1 VSNERLWHKRDDDFE
16 AFDKI
21 TLEVVPR
28 YKTSGLSG
36 DEWRTSVV
44 ATFWF
49 KGEKIHEHSWTSMRY
64 AIMLLA
70 HEWVTQQE
78 PIPERVIELEEPKCD
93 QPGCAVD
100 AVARFV
106 IKRETSDSGEW
117 LDTSQSSARYFRKF
131 CKRHVQR
138 GDCSREDCD
147 ENYEPLDAVTSADS
161 SNAEES
167 PSVLGGVLFVDVKDP
182 ERGGDA

>member
-1 VSNERLWHKRDDDFE
+1 VSDERLWHKRDPDFE
-16 AFDKI
+16 SFDKI

-36 DEWRTSVV
+36 DEWRTSVH

-49 KGEKIHEHSWTSMRY
+49 KGEKVHERSWTSMQY

-78 PIPERVIELEEPKCD
+78 PIPERVIKLEESKCD
-93 QPGCAVD
+93 QPGCAND
-100 AVARFV
+100 AVARFR
-106 IKRETSDSGEW
+106 IKRETSEHGEW
-117 LDTSQSSARYFRKF
+117 LDRSDSSMRYFRKF
-131 CKRHVQR
+131 CKKHVER

-147 ENYEPLDAVTSADS
+147 ENYEPLDAVTSAAS
-161 SNAEES
+161 TNVEES
-167 PSVLGGVLFVDVKDP
+167 PSVLGPVIVLDEP